1 MAGANAS
8 RTLNG
13 SFAGLPMQTTFGV
26 QTRYD
31 AIDLA
36 LTDTFQR
43 SFLSNVRSDRV
54 GEGSVGVY
62 VAEHGAL
69 DGLAAHH
76 GRLARRLLSGAR
88 QLDLRSQQFRH
99 GRAPASAVRNSG

>member
-1 MAGANAS
+1 
-8 RTLNG
+8 
-13 SFAGLPMQTTFGV
+13 MQTTFGV

-31 AIDLA
+31 DIDLA

-62 VAEHGAL
+62 AQNNRAM
-69 DGLAAHH
+69 DKLAQDH
-76 GRLARRLLSGAR
+76 RRLGAATTMR
-88 QLDLRSQQFRH
+88 Q
-99 GRAPASAVRNSG
+99 ASISVFKRQ